1 MSTGSTTEPTAFL
14 PRNIELIIAI
24 LLGLV
29 AMITAW
35 ASFQSSLWDGNMTQ
49 SYTNG
54 SNLATEAES
63 LYLEGNQ
70 QYVQDAQLIVTL
82 RELQL
87 QAEAGDP
94 VAQAQFDT
102 IYFESVSED
111 LDGAIQRADAENA
124 ANPDFYVSPLDD
136 EDYQAALFGAYAET
150 SEQADATIA
159 EGDVANTQAD
169 KLTLNTV
176 LLALSLFLL
185 GIAAIVK
192 RNLIKYVLA
201 GFAVV
206 IAVVATVL
214 TAAIPALWIG

>member
-1 MSTGSTTEPTAFL
+1 
-14 PRNIELIIAI
+14 IIAI

-29 AMITAW
+29 AMVTAW

-49 SYTNG
+49 NYTNG

-70 QYVQDAQLIVTL
+70 QYVQDAQLIITL

-94 VAQAQFDT
+94 VAQAQFET

-111 LDGAIQRADAENA
+111 LDAAIQRADAENA
-124 ANPDFYVSPLDD
+124 ANPDFSVSPLDD
-136 EDYQAALFGAYAET
+136 EEYQGALFGAYAET
-150 SEQADATIA
+150 SDEADATIA

-192 RNLIKYVLA
+192 RNLIKYVLT